1 MSARPNTART
11 LTYGHTLASAQLDR
25 LERAQEMAE
34 YALANNKLL
43 TPDEITAYKAAI
55 TLVRKQAGMFGKL
68 VDLAI
73 PSNLIPATK
82 RRPGRPS
89 AQELAAIQKGKG
101 GRVVVAQA
109 TKTTKDKVKAGKT
122 AKTAKAAKTVKPVSR
137 GNTVKKAS
145 DANHVSGGN
154 SAPKRRG
161 RPPKA
166 KNVVDTSV
174 TTVTVNTADT
184 NS

>member
-1 MSARPNTART
+1 
-11 LTYGHTLASAQLDR
+11 
-25 LERAQEMAE
+25 MAE

-55 TLVRKQAGMFGKL
+55 ALVRKQAGMFGKL

-109 TKTTKDKVKAGKT
+109 TKTTKDKVKAGKA

-145 DANHVSGGN
+145 DVNHVSGGN

-166 KNVVDTSV
+166 KNVVDTGV

>member
-1 MSARPNTART
+1 
-11 LTYGHTLASAQLDR
+11 
-25 LERAQEMAE
+25 MAE

-55 TLVRKQAGMFGKL
+55 ALVRKQAGMFGKL

-145 DANHVSGGN
+145 DANHASVGTST
-154 SAPKRRG
+154 PKRRG

-174 TTVTVNTADT
+174 TAVTVNTADT